1 MNTEFQEDNLEP
13 EPYLEKSLKRQ
24 DRRNK
29 SAKARKKR
37 EYRNQKLDRE
47 YEDGFGGNFN

>member
-13 EPYLEKSLKRQ
+13 EPFLEKSLKRK
-24 DRRNK
+24 DRRNQ
-29 SAKARKKR
+29 SAKARQKR
-37 EYRNQKLDRE
+37 EYRNSKLERE